1 MRDLKAKRREASP
14 GSDGA
19 GEEGAG
25 GLKGRVLFMGA
36 ASFLLL
42 GGLAY
47 RAYHLQV
54 NEQAKLKGMA
64 QDQYV
69 RQIPVPARRGD
80 IFDRR
85 GIPFAQS
92 VEVDSVW
99 VDPSEL
105 KDVRAAAKELARVLK
120 LDAAELHTR
129 IQRARRFAWV
139 KRQVK
144 QGEAQAVRSLNLPGV
159 GFAREPQRFY
169 PQRELGA
176 HVVGITGLEGKGL
189 EGLELAFDDELSGQ
203 TSRLAGYRDAKG
215 RKLLTHGTSDPIE
228 RQGASVTLTLDRNVQ
243 HMAEKALS
251 KAVEDA
257 KAVAGTAVV
266 MDPATG
272 EILALANHP
281 RFNPNTPKDL
291 PRDTLR
297 NRAALDA
304 MEPGS
309 TFKAFV
315 VAAALEQKAIR
326 ADEAFYCEKGRWN
339 IGRHT
344 VHDSHPHETLTP
356 RGILQVSSNICAAK
370 VAQRLGRDN
379 LVRYYGAFGFGERAG
394 LGLPGEGRGVVPYP
408 RAEIALATEAFGQG
422 LTATAVQL
430 AAGYA
435 TLANGGVRMK
445 PYLVQR
451 VVDPDGVVLLENRP
465 TEVARVVSEKT
476 AKSVVSMLESVVEKE
491 GTAPRARLPDY
502 RVAGKTG
509 TAQKVDPVA
518 GGYSDKRLASFIGT
532 VPAEAPRAVI
542 IVMIDEPKTDVYGGI
557 VAAPAFRE
565 IAEQLMPYL
574 GVPASTPQLVAV
586 AQASAV
592 KAAVV
597 AQAPV
602 PAAREERAAAAP
614 TPAEVTER
622 VGEGAVQVPD
632 MTGRVGREAVAR
644 LLGAALEPKL
654 LGSGRVVAQS
664 PAPGMLVE
672 KGSQVVLTL
681 QGRP

>member
-1 MRDLKAKRREASP
+1 MKDLKARRRGAAAPEGKGDGSVP
-14 GSDGA
+14 GLA
-19 GEEGAG
+19 
-25 GLKGRVLFMGA
+25 LRVWLMGA
-36 ASFLLL
+36 VAMVLL

-47 RAYHLQV
+47 RAFHLQV
-54 NEQAKLKGMA
+54 REQAKLKGMA

-92 VEVDSVW
+92 VEVDSIW
-99 VDPSEL
+99 VDPAEL
-105 KDVRAAAKELARVLK
+105 KDLRAAAKELARVLK
-120 LDAAELHTR
+120 LDAGELQTR
-129 IQRARRFAWV
+129 LSRARRFAWV

-144 QGEAQAVRSLNLPGV
+144 QDEAQAVRSLGLQGV
-159 GFAREPQRFY
+159 GFTREPQRFY

-189 EGLELAFDDELSGQ
+189 EGLELVFDDELSGQ

-228 RQGASVTLTLDRNVQ
+228 RQGASVTLTLDRSIQ

-251 KAVEDA
+251 RAVEDA

-266 MDPATG
+266 MDPKTG

-315 VAAALEQKAIR
+315 VAAALEQRAIR
-326 ADEAFYCEKGRWN
+326 ADEPFYCEKGRWN

-370 VAQRLGRDN
+370 VAQRLGRDE
-379 LVRYYGAFGFGERAG
+379 LVRYYGAFGFGERTG

-476 AKSVVSMLESVVEKE
+476 AKAVVSMLESVVEKE
-491 GTAPRARLPDY
+491 GTAPRARMPGY

-518 GGYSDKRLASFIGT
+518 GGYSDKRLASFIGV

-565 IAEQLMPYL
+565 IAEQLMSYL
-574 GVPASTPQLVAV
+574 GVPASTPQPVAV
-586 AQASAV
+586 ATAAAV
-592 KAAVV
+592 KGAPAQAAVP
-597 AQAPV
+597 PV
-602 PAAREERAAAAP
+602 REERMAAA
-614 TPAEVTER
+614 TPAEVTEQ
-622 VGEGAVQVPD
+622 VGDGSVPVPD
-632 MTGRVGREAVAR
+632 MTGRVGRDAVAR

-654 LGSGRVVAQS
+654 MGSGRVVAQS

-672 KGSQVVLTL
+672 KGTQVVLTL